1 MSTIN
6 YFKKYSIY
14 ALLAV
19 GIIFTGC
26 KKDEDTPAPENEV
39 EVITDV
45 TLVFTNTADA
55 NDVVTARAKDPDGE
69 GVQELAILDE
79 INLGL
84 GKTYTL
90 TYEIFNNLETPG
102 ENIGDE
108 IKEEDAEH
116 QLFFSFTN
124 NAFTDPTGNGNI
136 DNASDPI
143 NYNDKDDNGNNVGLE
158 TTWTVGTTALTGG
171 TFTVKLQ
178 HQPGVKTATSGAN
191 YGDTDFN
198 LTFKLNIK

>member
-158 TTWTVGTTALTGG
+158 TTWTVRTTALTGG